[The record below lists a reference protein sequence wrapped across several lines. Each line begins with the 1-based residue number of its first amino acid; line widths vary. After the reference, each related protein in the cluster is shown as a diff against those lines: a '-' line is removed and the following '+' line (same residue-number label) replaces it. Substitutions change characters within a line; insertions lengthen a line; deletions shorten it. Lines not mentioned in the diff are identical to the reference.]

1 VLINVIAPHHVVDVA
16 DSARPV
22 VSSFLRAYSR
32 TEKDYFVLLVQ
43 SEPLFRDLP
52 TEQQVA
58 SVVPRFSRR
67 DIGSE
72 YSQMVEQVGH

>member
-1 VLINVIAPHHVVDVA
+1 VLNDVIVPHHVVDVA

-32 TEKDYFVLLVQ
+32 SEEDYFVLLVQ
-43 SEPLFRDLP
+43 TEPLFRDLP
-52 TEQQVA
+52 TEQQAA
-58 SVVPRFSRR
+58 SVVPRFSRG

-72 YSQMVEQVGH
+72 YSQMVVQVGG

>member
-1 VLINVIAPHHVVDVA
+1 VLNDVIVPHHVVDVV

-22 VSSFLRAYSR
+22 VLSFLRAYSR
-32 TEKDYFVLLVQ
+32 TEEDYFVLLMQ
-43 SEPLFRDLP
+43 TEPLFRDLP

-58 SVVPRFSRR
+58 SVVPRCSHR

-72 YSQMVEQVGH
+72 YSQMVEQLGH